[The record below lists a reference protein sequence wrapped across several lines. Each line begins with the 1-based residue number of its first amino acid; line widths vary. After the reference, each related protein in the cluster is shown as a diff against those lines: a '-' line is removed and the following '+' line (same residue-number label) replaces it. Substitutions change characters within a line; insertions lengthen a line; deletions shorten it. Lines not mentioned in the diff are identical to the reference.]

1 MLQCIGNCSDK
12 EQPGP
17 WEQNPNAEVA
27 QQLEHVNEAVPVP
40 LSSAQ
45 CAKLQ
50 DTSEFL
56 VQHLMRQAKKECTVK
71 NFKNISYFNI

>member
-17 WEQNPNAEVA
+17 WERNPNAEVA

-40 LSSAQ
+40 LSTAQ

-50 DTSEFL
+50 DMYFRIFSST
-56 VQHLMRQAKKECTVK
+56 VQELQKY
-71 NFKNISYFNI
+71 FSYFNM